1 MIIEKSIIRQ
11 AAKASGISEE
21 DLAVFLAEGTQ
32 RIYQANEWL
41 FQQSTPRQWA
51 GIILEG
57 DIELVRGLHGSSR
70 HIATMIAGAL
80 ISEGAFLE
88 GDSHSNGAFTR
99 SGATVWQISRDR
111 IDAFRD
117 RSPELFYRIVSRVAV
132 GINRRLRMLSR
143 QLYDNRQENLVMSG
157 FRLEHDSLG
166 MREISD
172 DVYYGVQTQRAMENF
187 AISGVFVRNFDHL
200 VEGLAM
206 VKKAAAL
213 TNHELGVL
221 RKEQMQAICTACDE
235 ILEGRLHEH
244 FTVDMF
250 QGGAGTSTNMNA
262 NEVIANR
269 GLEIMGRSKGE
280 YQHLHP
286 NDHVNCSQSTNDAY
300 PTAIKLAVLLS
311 NRNLVRAME
320 ELQES
325 LQSKAEEFSDV
336 LKMGRTEN
344 QDAVPM
350 TLGQEFSAYAVM
362 IDSAR
367 LALER
372 AADEFLDINM
382 GATAIGTGIN
392 SPPGYARLVTRT
404 LSDVSGF
411 PLRKAKNL
419 VEATQNAGTFVQ
431 MSATLKR
438 AAVQISK
445 ICNDLRWMSSGPRC
459 GLNEINLPPM
469 QPGSSIMPGKVNP
482 VIPEM
487 VNQVCYQVMGYDAVV
502 SMAAEA
508 SELELCMAEPII
520 AYDLLHGMMILKN
533 ACVTLAARCIS
544 GIEANRAICRS
555 YVENSI
561 GLVTALVPVIGYE
574 QAAAIAKEALKG
586 GGSVYD
592 LVLQK
597 GVLSKDRL
605 NDILSPE
612 NMPDPREI
620 PENHGQPGRDQSS
633 M

>member
-1 MIIEKSIIRQ
+1 MKIDKSVIRQ

-21 DLAVFLAEGTQ
+21 DLILFFKEGE
-32 RIYQANEWL
+32 RKVYKPNEWL
-41 FQQSTPRQWA
+41 FQESTPRKWA
-51 GIILEG
+51 GIILDG

-70 HIATMIAGAL
+70 HVATMIAGAL
-80 ISEGAFLE
+80 LSEGAFLE

-99 SGATVWQISRDR
+99 NGAEIWQISREKIEALREQKPDM
-111 IDAFRD
+111 
-117 RSPELFYRIVSRVAV
+117 FYRIISRVAV
-132 GINRRLRMLSR
+132 GINRRLRVLSS
-143 QLYDNRQENLVMSG
+143 QLYHNKQDVQVMSG

-166 MREISD
+166 QREVSD
-172 DVYYGVQTQRAMENF
+172 HVYYGVQTQRAMENF
-187 AISGVFVRNFDHL
+187 PISGVFVSNFEHL

-213 TNHELGVL
+213 TNFELGAIDEPMM
-221 RKEQMQAICTACDE
+221 KAICAACDE
-235 ILEGRLHEH
+235 LLAGELREQ

-269 GLEIMGRSKGE
+269 GLEIMGYNKGE
-280 YQHLHP
+280 YQYLHP

-300 PTAIKLAVLLS
+300 PTSIKLAVLLS
-311 NRNLVRAME
+311 NRNLVRAMTGLKE
-320 ELQES
+320 ALEN
-325 LQSKAEEFSDV
+325 KAEEFAHV

-362 IDSAR
+362 IDSAIK
-367 LALER
+367 ATER
-372 AADEFLDINM
+372 AAYEFLDINM

-392 SPPGYARLVTRT
+392 SPPGYSNMVTQK
-404 LSDVSGF
+404 LSEVSGF
-411 PLRKAKNL
+411 ELRRAKNL
-419 VEATQNAGTFVQ
+419 VEATQNAGTFVA

-459 GLNEINLPPM
+459 GLNEINLPAM

-482 VIPEM
+482 VIPEL
-487 VNQVCYQVMGYDAVV
+487 VNQICYQVMGYDAVV

-533 ACVTLAARCIS
+533 GCVTLAARCVT
-544 GIEANRAICRS
+544 GIEANEDVCRN

-574 QAAAIAKEALKG
+574 QSAAIAKEALKT
-586 GGSVYD
+586 GGSVYS
-592 LVLQK
+592 LVLEK
-597 GVLSKDRL
+597 GLLTQEQLDDMLR
-605 NDILSPE
+605 PE
-612 NMPDPREI
+612 NMTDPREI
-620 PENHGQPGRDQSS
+620 PKK
-633 M
+633 